1 MYGALSFYFEC
12 PNGWDLGLAE
22 KKLAGK
28 NEGER
33 RRDVKRPKKKIKHS
47 TLTQQLLVEHS
58 KSPNRLERPR
68 GLLSAPAQSCRLSVS
83 LVVLSLL
90 ALSLWSVYGEEI
102 VAKELR
108 IIVGMYGATPTNLD
122 DERPTREAIWEARGN
137 VRNRQLNSIR
147 ERKQRTRRN
156 STLERGKNLLI
167 VMFRV
172 FVLILL
178 ELFVSEKSQSH
189 SHCGLSSLG
198 REIIIFK

>member
-1 MYGALSFYFEC
+1 MRFG
-12 PNGWDLGLAE
+12 PGWE
-22 KKLAGK
+22 ELAGK

-33 RRDVKRPKKKIKHS
+33 RRVVKRPKKKIKHS

-83 LVVLSLL
+83 SLVVSLL
-90 ALSLWSVYGEEI
+90 ALSLWSMYGEEI
-102 VAKELR
+102 VAKSWEFSS
-108 IIVGMYGATPTNLD
+108 VCTGPHQPTWTN
-122 DERPTREAIWEARGN
+122 ERPTDQRSDMRSARQCKKSST
-137 VRNRQLNSIR
+137 QLKWIR
-147 ERKQRTRRN
+147 ERKQHTRRN
-156 STLERGKNLLI
+156 SSLEWGKNLLI

-178 ELFVSEKSQSH
+178 QLFVSEKSQIH

-198 REIIIFK
+198 REIIILK

>member
-1 MYGALSFYFEC
+1 MYGASSFYFEC

-33 RRDVKRPKKKIKHS
+33 RRVVKRPKKKIKHS

-147 ERKQRTRRN
+147 EENNTREEIR
-156 STLERGKNLLI
+156 LLK
-167 VMFRV
+167 
-172 FVLILL
+172 
-178 ELFVSEKSQSH
+178 EEKICWSSCFG
-189 SHCGLSSLG
+189 SSYSFFSSCSSLKSLKAILTAAWALLD
-198 REIIIFK
+198 EKL